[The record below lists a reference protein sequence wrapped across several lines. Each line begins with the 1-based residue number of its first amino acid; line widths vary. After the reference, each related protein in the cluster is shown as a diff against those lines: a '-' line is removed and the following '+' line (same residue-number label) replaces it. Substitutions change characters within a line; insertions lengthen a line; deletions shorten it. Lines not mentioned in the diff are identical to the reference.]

1 MAASPGLTG
10 GMSAFHQFLKLKQP
24 IPESSYPQPRI
35 LEPGHIYEFPFVFVI
50 PQHLLPRVCKHDIK
64 HESVRDC
71 HLRLPPS
78 LGTLTKH
85 DDFGPDMAKIQYQI
99 ATRITATNE
108 VDGSLKNLTTKMKT
122 IRVIPAVDEEPPVNV
137 LGPDSDYIL
146 SSEKSI
152 KKGVFKGK
160 LGTLVMEAEQPK
172 SLRLPKLYDPEDT
185 TVSTMATVKLR
196 FDPADTNSPPPRLG
210 SLSSKL
216 KCSTWYA
223 TTARQ
228 NLPIK
233 KDTFFDYRQG
243 VQSTH
248 IPLSSRCMGSIEW
261 TFHKET
267 ESGSEQLNR
276 RDSGL
281 SHQEIPKYPSPSTR
295 YKNQGF
301 YTAEIVVP
309 VALPKHKHFVPTFHS
324 CLVSRTYA
332 INLSLGIHSAGVGFP
347 SVDLKIPLQVS
358 SQGNAGE
365 QSQSGASLTVEE
377 QLEELRAAEELFMSE
392 TRGNWTGN
400 DFETPE
406 QIDLP
411 PEYEAFARPIVT
423 VAG

>member
-1 MAASPGLTG
+1 MTQWSQILSVLTALLGTTKTFLEKMAASPGLTG

-35 LEPGHIYEFPFVFVI
+35 LEPGHIYEFPFIFVI
-50 PQHLLPRVCKHDIK
+50 PQHLLPRVCSHDIK

-99 ATRITATNE
+99 AARITAANE
-108 VDGSLKNLTTKMKT
+108 VDGSLKNLATKMK
-122 IRVIPAVDEEPPVNV
+122 IVRVVPAVDEEPPVNI
-137 LGPDSDYIL
+137 LGPDSDYVL
-146 SSEKSI
+146 RSEKSI
-152 KKGVFKGK
+152 KKGVFKGR

-196 FDPADTNSPPPRLG
+196 FDPADTKSPPPRLG

-228 NLPIK
+228 DIPIK
-233 KDTFFDYRQG
+233 KCTFYDYRQG

-261 TFHKET
+261 TFHKATASDT
-267 ESGSEQLNR
+267 EWLNR

-281 SHQEIPKYPSPSTR
+281 SQHEVPKSP
-295 YKNQGF
+295 Q
-301 YTAEIVVP
+301 
-309 VALPKHKHFVPTFHS
+309 PKH
-324 CLVSRTYA
+324 
-332 INLSLGIHSAGVGFP
+332 
-347 SVDLKIPLQVS
+347 PL
-358 SQGNAGE
+358 
-365 QSQSGASLTVEE
+365 
-377 QLEELRAAEELFMSE
+377 
-392 TRGNWTGN
+392 
-400 DFETPE
+400 
-406 QIDLP
+406 
-411 PEYEAFARPIVT
+411 
-423 VAG
+423 